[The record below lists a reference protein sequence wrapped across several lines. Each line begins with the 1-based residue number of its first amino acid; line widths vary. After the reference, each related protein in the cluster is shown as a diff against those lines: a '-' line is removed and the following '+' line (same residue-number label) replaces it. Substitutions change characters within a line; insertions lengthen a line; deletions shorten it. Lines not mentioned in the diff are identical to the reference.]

1 MYKLLFLLI
10 SLFPSFLKASDTQ
23 IFKSNFGCCENKFE
37 ISIDEEQFEQTLSFS
52 SGSKTRSGK
61 TLSLKKN
68 SSAGE
73 MVLWNTFLQEDAYS
87 PPRGNT
93 IVDLSFD
100 GDATLYLALASTYRN
115 TFAII
120 PISTS
125 AEADPIPDQ
134 VDATSIK
141 LASSG
146 SPSSSRLPLTN
157 EIIPKLKS
165 ISKIRI
171 SSSSEIISIETQD
184 KYGEVQNLEYDLATK
199 EWTLID
205 PSL

>member
-146 SPSSSRLPLTN
+146 SPSSSILPLTN

>member
-1 MYKLLFLLI
+1 
-10 SLFPSFLKASDTQ
+10 
-23 IFKSNFGCCENKFE
+23 
-37 ISIDEEQFEQTLSFS
+37 
-52 SGSKTRSGK
+52 
-61 TLSLKKN
+61 
-68 SSAGE
+68 

-146 SPSSSRLPLTN
+146 SPSSSILPLTN

>member
-37 ISIDEEQFEQTLSFS
+37 ISIDEEQFEQTLSIS

-146 SPSSSRLPLTN
+146 SPSSSILPLTN

>member
-146 SPSSSRLPLTN
+146 SPSSSILPLTN

-171 SSSSEIISIETQD
+171 SSS
-184 KYGEVQNLEYDLATK
+184 
-199 EWTLID
+199 
-205 PSL
+205 